1 MTKKPSASGG
11 LDGIVA
17 GESKIST
24 VGLGFGLNYR
34 GYNIEDLAKYAC
46 FEEVAY
52 LLLIGELPT
61 PEELAAFRLRVNAN
75 RTIPPAL
82 KQVIELMPKTSHPME
97 VTRTITSFL
106 GVIEPEGP
114 GNDQLKIAI
123 RLIAV
128 LGPAI
133 CYWYHFSNFGRR
145 IVENTLPT
153 DSIAANFMKL
163 LLQKDQIE
171 PITERTMDVSLILY
185 AEHDFNAST
194 FAARVTV
201 STKSD
206 FYSGIVSG
214 IGALRGNLHG
224 GANEAAQEFLEKI
237 GSVEEADKIL
247 NESYAKKKLI
257 MGFGHRVYK
266 KQDPRSA
273 IIKEYSKKLT
283 EHGPAP
289 NKLLFQVSEHIEN
302 RMIKEKN
309 KHTNLDFYS
318 ASAYHQLGIPTYLFT
333 PIFVISRTTGWSA
346 HIFEQR
352 AYTKIIRPVSEYVGP
367 QPRDYV
373 PLNKRKKAE
382 ARL

>member
-1 MTKKPSASGG
+1 MTTKPSSSGG
-11 LDGIVA
+11 LDGIIA

-34 GYNIEDLAKYAC
+34 GYNIEDLARYAS

-52 LLLIGELPT
+52 LLLIGELPNT
-61 PEELAAFRLRVNAN
+61 QELAAFRERISNN
-75 RTIPPAL
+75 RAIPPSL
-82 KQVIELMPKTSHPME
+82 KSVIELMPKTSHPME

-106 GVIEPEGP
+106 GVIEPETTQ
-114 GNDQLKIAI
+114 NDQLKIAI

-133 CYWYHFSNFGRR
+133 CYWYHFSNFGKR
-145 IVENTLPT
+145 INEITAKS

-163 LLQKDQIE
+163 LLQKDEID
-171 PITERTMDVSLILY
+171 PIVERTMDVSLILY

-237 GSVEEADKIL
+237 GSIEEAEKIL

-266 KQDPRSA
+266 KQDPRSG

-283 EHGPAP
+283 EHGPNP
-289 NKLLFQVSEHIEN
+289 NKLLFDVSEYIEN

-318 ASAYHQLGIPTYLFT
+318 ASAYHQMGVPTYLFT
-333 PIFVISRTTGWSA
+333 PIFVISRTTGWAA

-352 AYTKIIRPVSEYVGP
+352 LNKKLIRPVSEYVGP
-367 QPRDYV
+367 QPREYA
-373 PLNKRKKAE
+373 PLGKRKNLEPK
-382 ARL
+382 L

>member
-1 MTKKPSASGG
+1 
-11 LDGIVA
+11 
-17 GESKIST
+17 
-24 VGLGFGLNYR
+24 
-34 GYNIEDLAKYAC
+34 
-46 FEEVAY
+46 
-52 LLLIGELPT
+52 
-61 PEELAAFRLRVNAN
+61 
-75 RTIPPAL
+75 
-82 KQVIELMPKTSHPME
+82 ME

-106 GVIEPEGP
+106 GVIEPETAE
-114 GNDQLKIAI
+114 NDQLKIAI
-123 RLIAV
+123 RLISV

-133 CYWYHFSNFGRR
+133 CYWYHYSNFGKR

-194 FAARVTV
+194 FTARVTV

-224 GANEAAQEFLEKI
+224 GANEAAQEFLEQIK
-237 GSVEEADKIL
+237 SVEEADKIL

-257 MGFGHRVYK
+257 MGFGHRIYK

-273 IIKEYSKKLT
+273 IIKEYSRKLT

-333 PIFVISRTTGWSA
+333 PIFVISRTTGWAA

-352 AYTKIIRPVSEYVGP
+352 EYKKIIRPVSEYVGP

-373 PLNKRKKAE
+373 PLGKRKKAE

>member
-1 MTKKPSASGG
+1 MTKKASPSGG
-11 LDGIVA
+11 LDGIIA

-52 LLLIGELPT
+52 LLLIGELPN
-61 PEELAAFRLRVNAN
+61 PEELAAFRKRVNSN

-82 KQVIELMPKTSHPME
+82 KAVIELMPKSSHPME

-106 GVIEPEGP
+106 GVIEPESAE
-114 GNDQLKIAI
+114 NDQLKIAI

-128 LGPAI
+128 LGPSI

-163 LLQKDQIE
+163 LLQKDEID
-171 PITERTMDVSLILY
+171 PIAERTMDVSLILY

-206 FYSGIVSG
+206 FYSAIVSG

-224 GANEAAQEFLEKI
+224 GANEAAQQFLEKI
-237 GSVEEADKIL
+237 QSVEEAEKIL
-247 NESYAKKKLI
+247 DESYAKKKLI
-257 MGFGHRVYK
+257 MGFGHRIYK
-266 KQDPRSA
+266 KQDPRSG

-283 EHGPAP
+283 EHGPFP
-289 NKLLFQVSEHIEN
+289 NKLLFQVSEYIEN

-309 KHTNLDFYS
+309 KHTD
-318 ASAYHQLGIPTYLFT
+318 
-333 PIFVISRTTGWSA
+333 
-346 HIFEQR
+346 
-352 AYTKIIRPVSEYVGP
+352 
-367 QPRDYV
+367 
-373 PLNKRKKAE
+373 RKSVV
-382 ARL
+382 

>member
-1 MTKKPSASGG
+1 MTKKPSSSSG
-11 LDGIVA
+11 LDGIIA

-34 GYNIEDLAKYAC
+34 GYSIEDLARHC
-46 FEEVAY
+46 SFEEVAY
-52 LLLIGELPT
+52 LLLLGSLPT
-61 PEELAAFRLRVNAN
+61 LPELTQFKKRVCAS
-75 RTIPPAL
+75 RTLPSSL
-82 KQVIELMPKTSHPME
+82 KTVIELMPKTAHPME
-97 VTRTITSFL
+97 VTRTIASFL

-114 GNDQLKIAI
+114 KNDQLSIAI

-128 LGPAI
+128 FGPAI
-133 CYWYHFSNFGRR
+133 CYWYHYSNFGRR
-145 IVENTLPT
+145 IEEHTGEN
-153 DSIAANFMKL
+153 DSIAANFMKI
-163 LLQKDQIE
+163 LLQTNEIL
-171 PITERTMDVSLILY
+171 PIVERTMDVSLILY

-214 IGALRGNLHG
+214 IAALRGNLHG

-237 GSVEEADKIL
+237 KSIAEAEKVL
-247 NESYAKKKLI
+247 NESYEKKKLI

-283 EHGPAP
+283 ESGPAP
-289 NKLLFQVSEHIEN
+289 NKTLFEVSEYIEN
-302 RMIKEKN
+302 RMIREKN

-333 PIFVISRTTGWSA
+333 PIFVISRTTGWAA

-352 AYTKIIRPVSEYVGP
+352 EYKKLIRPISEYVGP
-367 QPRDYV
+367 KPREYE
-373 PLNKRKKAE
+373 PLEKRMKLE
-382 ARL
+382 AKL